1 MTCDRLGVQLP
12 PEGLHFEG
20 AVYNL
25 EWQVLRQ
32 TSEPYTQS
40 LPASDYAVYLINA
53 TKFHCGQIFHL
64 FDEEDFM
71 HHFANFHQDK
81 NGIDRVS
88 QLWYTHY
95 LLVLA
100 FGKAFV
106 ARNASD
112 GRPPGANFFLEAMR
126 HLPEIILF
134 STTSIESIEILICA
148 ALYLQC
154 LDFRSAAY
162 NLIGQ
167 ALRKAL
173 EQGMHTQM
181 SSLDLNDSLV
191 QRSRKV
197 WWTVYMLDRQMSS
210 LMGLPLAVRDEEVT
224 ALLPKFPNQSQQS
237 AGLELHVKLSRV
249 IADIL
254 NTVYS
259 TEGRLARKFLTSTKQ
274 ALKSIADVTN
284 LLKQHFELPDYRSV
298 AGVSRTSAY
307 LHLLHHQVRLKDQ
320 SITIELTLCS

>member
-32 TSEPYTQS
+32 TSGPYTQS

-71 HHFANFHQDK
+71 HHFATFHQDK

-106 ARNASD
+106 ARNAHD

-162 NLIGQ
+162 NLVRPPTGRS
-167 ALRKAL
+167 APATDYVTDWASFEK
-173 EQGMHTQM
+173 
-181 SSLDLNDSLV
+181 SSRTGNAYSDVVSGSQRGFGPEKSKSLV
-191 QRSRKV
+191 DCV
-197 WWTVYMLDRQMSS
+197 
-210 LMGLPLAVRDEEVT
+210 
-224 ALLPKFPNQSQQS
+224 
-237 AGLELHVKLSRV
+237 H
-249 IADIL
+249 
-254 NTVYS
+254 
-259 TEGRLARKFLTSTKQ
+259 AR
-274 ALKSIADVTN
+274 
-284 LLKQHFELPDYRSV
+284 
-298 AGVSRTSAY
+298 
-307 LHLLHHQVRLKDQ
+307 
-320 SITIELTLCS
+320 